1 MGIYK
6 IKSPLFFIKCR
17 ARESNIWLDFFLVI
31 SDWCAKLYQHYWYNH
46 YYNYGWLKVVGAGSR
61 LDLHSYLNDQTSSVR
76 VRPGCTL
83 KLFKHKNCDWLLRSF
98 TYDVNAFTAYNG
110 NFNDQASSLTC
121 TCHWKNVQWIK
132 IVALTWMTAV
142 YVWPLPLS
150 ETINCMHNYC
160 DNTVLQLNKWCIIYQ
175 PLFIFFFELV

>member
-1 MGIYK
+1 MGNVEKYK
-6 IKSPLFFIKCR
+6 IQLVSGGPVYTDYTAVPNNKISFDSNTGWIRCLNSLQSNCPVKSNNYAVNPYAPYYNCCKDYKVNYCC
-17 ARESNIWLDFFLVI
+17 APKQN

-98 TYDVNAFTAYNG
+98 TSDVNAFTAYNG

-121 TCHWKNVQWIK
+121 TCN
-132 IVALTWMTAV
+132 
-142 YVWPLPLS
+142 
-150 ETINCMHNYC
+150 
-160 DNTVLQLNKWCIIYQ
+160 
-175 PLFIFFFELV
+175 